1 MLKGLQSSIISL
13 VTLFILLL
21 INIDCF
27 SRVIFVSVRGS
38 DDNGTGSI
46 SMPYQTLTKAISLAQ
61 AGTIIYLRGGNYNY
75 SSTIKLNKTG
85 TKNNYITIAAYNSET
100 VVLDFS
106 TESYN
111 SSMRGIQ
118 IDKGYNYWY
127 LKNLSIKNAGDN
139 GIYIA
144 SNNNTIENCQVS
156 FCKDT
161 GIQITDGGSYNYIH
175 NCDAFDNNDPAT
187 GGQNADGIDV
197 KLNGG
202 PGNVLRGCR
211 SYDNADDGFDFY
223 ETANKVIV
231 DSCWAF
237 HNGYNLWN
245 IPAFTG
251 NGNGFKLGGNFV
263 SGYHTVTNCV
273 SFDNTVKGFD
283 QNNNTAGIVL
293 YNCTGFRNGTYN
305 FSFPTAPIDGRDT
318 LMNNISFAALGGG
331 DGTHIT
337 SNSIQTSNSWN
348 GFNLSNNDFIS
359 IDTSLAR
366 GFRLPDGTLPSNAFM
381 RLNSGSSLIDS
392 GTPVGIAFKG
402 TAPDLGAFEYATE
415 TTSQQ
420 SVILNGSVNIKKVLL
435 SWTVI
440 NELNNTGWVLQRAT
454 QYSATAI
461 SDWQEIATVVSKGA
475 GLDAF
480 HAYDTTDNLL
490 LYGAFVYR
498 LKQTDKSNNVRYSN
512 SIVINSVNTAIS
524 FSTTAAVYPNPFND
538 VFNVNFAIPYP
549 AVIQITLLNSKGQL
563 ITNLINHYYS
573 AQGSYCVPYNGS
585 KLSAGVYYLKF
596 LSDDGTKVTLP
607 IEKL

>member
-127 LKNLSIKNAGDN
+127 LKNLIIKNAGDN

-144 SNNNTIENCQVS
+144 GNNNIIENCQVS

-337 SNSIQTSNSWN
+337 SNSIQTTNSWN

-454 QYSATAI
+454 QYSASAI

-524 FSTTAAVYPNPFND
+524 FSTTSAVYPNPFND